1 MARRPK
7 VAVAAFAALLGF
19 SGPVSAQTITD
30 GNSLLQRCSVLHVVN
45 PMAGLHC
52 RGYIGAIVD
61 IMADGH
67 EVAGFRACPTHPRER
82 EKIIKAVKAWLETHK
97 SELGVNAYVV
107 SARALAEAYPCSEDG
122 PTAPKP

>member
-1 MARRPK
+1 
-7 VAVAAFAALLGF
+7 
-19 SGPVSAQTITD
+19 
-30 GNSLLQRCSVLHVVN
+30 
-45 PMAGLHC
+45 MAGLHC

-67 EVAGFRACPTHPRER
+67 EVAGFRACPPQPRTR

-107 SARALAEAYPCSEDG
+107 SARALAEAFPCSEDG
-122 PTAPKP
+122 PTAPKPKARASRFPRPARSRGSQQLIYACSYGCSP